1 MSEAC
6 EIDPIT
12 WNAMVGAMVKS
23 GVADETIG
31 KICADT
37 LVAVNAT
44 PVAVRDQLNAEA
56 EANFAAHQRGELQ
69 L

>member
-1 MSEAC
+1 MSETC

-12 WNAMVGAMVKS
+12 WNAMVGAMVKH

-31 KICADT
+31 KICGDT

-44 PVAVRDQLNAEA
+44 PVAVRDQLNAQA
-56 EANFAAHQRGELQ
+56 KANFAARQRGEPQ